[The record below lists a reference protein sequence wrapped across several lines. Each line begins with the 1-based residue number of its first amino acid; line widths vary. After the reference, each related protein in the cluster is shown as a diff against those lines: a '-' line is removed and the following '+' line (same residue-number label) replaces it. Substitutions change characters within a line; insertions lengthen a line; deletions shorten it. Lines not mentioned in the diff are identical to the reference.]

1 MNEKV
6 NLILADDHQI
16 IIDGLQFMLSNEKNI
31 TVLQTFNNTNDVLNY
46 LEKSNESINFLITD
60 INMPTVSGIELC
72 RLVKA
77 KYSHI
82 KVLIL
87 SMYSSKEIIKESVLA
102 EADGY
107 MLKNGGKDKLLEA
120 IFKISNDG
128 TYYSEEIIPII
139 YTHFNTEKK
148 ALQNLAQLSEREK
161 EILILIAKEFSSE
174 QIAEKLFISI
184 KTVGN
189 HRQNIL
195 AKCDCKSSV
204 GLVKYAIKASLISI

>member
-1 MNEKV
+1 MNQKIS
-6 NLILADDHQI
+6 LIIADDHQI
-16 IIDGLQFMLSNEKNI
+16 IIDGLQFMLSSEKNI
-31 TVLQTFNNTNDVLNY
+31 DVVKICNNTNDVLDY
-46 LEKSNESINFLITD
+46 LEKNNQEVNFLITD

-77 KYSHI
+77 KYAQI
-82 KVLIL
+82 KVLVL
-87 SMYSSKEIIKESVLA
+87 SMYSSKEIIKESILV
-102 EADGY
+102 ESDGY

-139 YTHFNTEKK
+139 YSHFNSEKK

-204 GLVKYAIKASLISI
+204 GLVKYAIKARLISV

>member
-1 MNEKV
+1 MNQQV

-16 IIDGLQFMLSNEKNI
+16 IIDGLQFMLSSEKNI
-31 TVLQTFNNTNDVLNY
+31 NVVSTFNNTNNVLNY
-46 LEKSNESINFLITD
+46 LDKNNEQVNFLITD

-72 RLVKA
+72 RIIKS
-77 KYSHI
+77 KYAHI

-139 YTHFNTEKK
+139 YAHFNNEKK
-148 ALQNLAQLSEREK
+148 LQQNLAQLSEREK
-161 EILILIAKEFSSE
+161 EILILIAKELSSE
-174 QIAEKLFISI
+174 EIAEKLFISI

-195 AKCDCKSSV
+195 AKCDCKSVV
-204 GLVKYAIKASLISI
+204 GLVKYAIKACLIAV

>member
-1 MNEKV
+1 MEKTNIV
-6 NLILADDHQI
+6 IADDHQI
-16 IIDGLQFMLSNEKNI
+16 VIDGLQFLLSTEKQLNI
-31 TVLQTFNNTNDVLNY
+31 VYTANNTNNVLNY
-46 LEKSNESINFLITD
+46 LEDHKSVQLVITD
-60 INMPTVSGIELC
+60 INMPTISGIELC
-72 RLVKA
+72 RKIKENYA
-77 KYSHI
+77 DI

-87 SMYSSKEIIKESVLA
+87 SMYSSKEVVKEAILA

-120 IFKISNDG
+120 IYRVMNDG

-139 YTHFNTEKK
+139 YGQIQKDKK
-148 ALQNLAQLSEREK
+148 LNESLIQLSDREK
-161 EILILIAKEFSSE
+161 EILILIAKELSSE

-204 GLVKYAIKASLISI
+204 GLVKYAIKAGLISI

>member
-1 MNEKV
+1 MNQKV

-16 IIDGLQFMLSNEKNI
+16 IIDGLQFMLSTEKNI
-31 TVLQTFNNTNDVLNY
+31 EVIKTCNNTNDVLDY
-46 LEKSNESINFLITD
+46 LEKNNEAVNFLITD

-77 KYSHI
+77 SYSHI
-82 KVLIL
+82 KVLVL
-87 SMYSSKEIIKESVLA
+87 SMYSSKEIIRESILA

-107 MLKNGGKDKLLEA
+107 MLKNGGKEKLVEA

-139 YTHFNTEKK
+139 YAQLTTEKK
-148 ALQNLAQLSEREK
+148 VQQNLAQLSEREK
-161 EILILIAKEFSSE
+161 EILTLIAKELSSE
-174 QIAEKLFISI
+174 EIAEKLFISI

-204 GLVKYAIKASLISI
+204 GLVKYAIKNGLISV

>member
-1 MNEKV
+1 MNQNI
-6 NLILADDHQI
+6 NLIIADDHQI
-16 IIDGLQFMLSNEKNI
+16 VIDGLQFMLSSEKNI
-31 TVLQTFNNTNDVLNY
+31 NVAHTCNNTTDVLNY
-46 LEKSNESINFLITD
+46 LEKNSSGINFLITD

-77 KYSHI
+77 SYSHI
-82 KVLIL
+82 KVLVL
-87 SMYSSKEIIKESVLA
+87 SMYSSKEIIKESILA

-139 YTHFNTEKK
+139 YSHFNSEKK
-148 ALQNLAQLSEREK
+148 ATQNIAQLSEREK
-161 EILILIAKEFSSE
+161 EILTLIAKELSSE

-195 AKCDCKSSV
+195 AKCDCRSSV
-204 GLVKYAIKASLISI
+204 GLVKYAIKTGLISV

>member
-148 ALQNLAQLSEREK
+148 AIQNLAQLSEREK

>member
-1 MNEKV
+1 MDTINIV
-6 NLILADDHQI
+6 IADDHQI
-16 IIDGLQFMLSNEKNI
+16 VIDGLQFLLSTEKHLNI
-31 TVLQTFNNTNDVLNY
+31 VYTANNTNNVLNY
-46 LEKSNESINFLITD
+46 LEDNKDVQLVITD
-60 INMPTVSGIELC
+60 INMPTISGIELC
-72 RLVKA
+72 RKI
-77 KYSHI
+77 KETYSDI

-87 SMYSSKEIIKESVLA
+87 SMYSSKEVVKEAILA

-107 MLKNGGKDKLLEA
+107 MLKNGGKEKLLEA
-120 IFKISNDG
+120 IHRVTNDG

-139 YTHFNTEKK
+139 YGQIQKDKK
-148 ALQNLAQLSEREK
+148 INESLIQLSDREK

-195 AKCDCKSSV
+195 AKCECKSSV
-204 GLVKYAIKASLISI
+204 GLVKYAIKAGLITI

>member
-1 MNEKV
+1 MDTINIV
-6 NLILADDHQI
+6 IADDHQI
-16 IIDGLQFMLSNEKNI
+16 VIDGLQFLLSTEKHLNI
-31 TVLQTFNNTNDVLNY
+31 VYTANNTNNVLNY
-46 LEKSNESINFLITD
+46 LEDNKDVQLVITD
-60 INMPTVSGIELC
+60 INMPTISGIELC
-72 RLVKA
+72 RKIKETYA
-77 KYSHI
+77 DI

-87 SMYSSKEIIKESVLA
+87 SMYSSKEVVKEAILA

-107 MLKNGGKDKLLEA
+107 MLKNGGKEKLLEA
-120 IFKISNDG
+120 IHRVTNDG

-139 YTHFNTEKK
+139 YGQIQKDKK
-148 ALQNLAQLSEREK
+148 INESLIQLSDREK

-204 GLVKYAIKASLISI
+204 GLVKYAIKAGLISI